1 MGAAAFV
8 MADFIGL
15 PYIKLAAYATIPA
28 ILYFFSLF
36 INIDIEAA
44 MTGLKGVPVEELPT
58 AKQVRRHL
66 PILLPIVVLVVMLV
80 KGYSAMMSGAYA
92 TLAIVIVSWFAKKSE
107 CAITPRR
114 ILKALESSGKRTV
127 TIAVACAL
135 SGIIIGVV
143 QYTGLGVNFVSLV
156 SSLSGI
162 SWICPILVAI
172 ASIFLGMGV
181 PTTVAYIIVVA
192 VSVPAMQHL
201 GFETLP
207 SHMFAFYFAVIS
219 MITPPVAP
227 AALAASEVA
236 GASFFSVGRE
246 ACKLGVVSFIV
257 PFWFL
262 YEPAILLQGPL
273 GDIVW
278 VFITSCISI
287 LALTIALKG
296 WWNISVNVWERVLFA
311 LGGMVMITPGY
322 IRDLIG
328 LSLIMIAHLV
338 VMKRKSLLKKMAT
351 VTTGTLL
358 NN

>member
-1 MGAAAFV
+1 
-8 MADFIGL
+8 
-15 PYIKLAAYATIPA
+15 
-28 ILYFFSLF
+28 
-36 INIDIEAA
+36 

-58 AKQVRRHL
+58 GKQVRRHL
-66 PILLPIVVLVVMLV
+66 PILLPIVVLVIMLI

-92 TLAIVIVSWFAKKSE
+92 SLAIVIVSWFAKKPERVMS
-107 CAITPRR
+107 PLR
-114 ILKALESSGKRTV
+114 ILKALEMSGRRTV

-156 SSLSGI
+156 SRLSGI

-172 ASIFLGMGV
+172 ASILLGMGV

-236 GASFFSVGRE
+236 DASFFSVGRE

-262 YEPAILLQGPL
+262 YEPALLLQGPL
-273 GDIVW
+273 GEIVW

-287 LALTIALKG
+287 VAITIALRG
-296 WWNISVNVWERVLFA
+296 WWRLNITMLERVLFA
-311 LGGMVMITPGY
+311 LGGAVMIIPGY
-322 IRDLIG
+322 IKDLMG
-328 LSLIMIAHLV
+328 LSLIIITHLI
-338 VMKRKSLLKKMAT
+338 VMKKKSLRDKRTFTEAI
-351 VTTGTLL
+351 
-358 NN
+358 